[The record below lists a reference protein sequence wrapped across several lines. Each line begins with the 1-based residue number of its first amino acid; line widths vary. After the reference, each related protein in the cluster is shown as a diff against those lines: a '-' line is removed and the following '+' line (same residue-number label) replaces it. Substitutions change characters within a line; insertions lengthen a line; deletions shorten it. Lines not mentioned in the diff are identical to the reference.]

1 MGRINK
7 TETTLCAYGWEL
19 AGWLQ
24 QVLSV
29 ANPEG
34 EDTERP
40 SEEEICR
47 MAGYLRRLDGQVRL
61 PLVTP
66 FISVSEE
73 GEEE

>member
-1 MGRINK
+1 MGRIDK

-24 QVLSV
+24 QVLSTIDS
-29 ANPEG
+29 
-34 EDTERP
+34 EDGNAERP
-40 SEEEICR
+40 SEEVICQ
-47 MAGYLRRLDGQVRL
+47 MAGYLRRLNGQVRL

-66 FISVSEE
+66 FLSEK

>member
-24 QVLSV
+24 QVLST
-29 ANPEG
+29 ADS
-34 EDTERP
+34 EDGNAERP

-47 MAGYLRRLDGQVRL
+47 MAEYLRRLDGQVRL

-66 FISVSEE
+66 FISVSKE